1 MPTILLDRK
10 RINKALNKEL
20 SLEELEKLL
29 EYIKCEIKEQNEDE
43 LLCEITTDRADCF
56 STEGIIRALKGVLGI
71 EKGLVNLNFFEDDIE
86 LHVDESVKNIRP
98 YVAMATVRGLK
109 LDPRALESIIR
120 FQEVLHETL
129 GRNRRKAS
137 IGLYDLSKLDKKI
150 FFKNMDL
157 EKIKFIPLE
166 KNEILDGYRILS
178 ETEKGKQYRHLVGQ
192 SSAPVLVDNNGTFL
206 SMAPI
211 INSQDAKVTTKTTD
225 ILIDSTGFDLNF
237 ITSIV
242 GLMAYALSFYGGKV
256 GLVKHFY
263 PNSSFLLRFNNRT
276 FELSK
281 RYAEEILG
289 FELLEDEFQDFL
301 LRARY
306 GFNVY
311 GSKYEI
317 TVPFYRVDVLGP
329 IDIVEDIAIIK
340 GYENIEPR
348 RPPLETK
355 SRLSEKSLLGSIV
368 REVFNGLGFQEIV
381 NYMVTNSILQSE
393 RVGLDPKEIGL
404 IYISNPISKEYDCM
418 RANLFPGILE
428 FLQYNRSNAYPQ
440 KIYELGDVLRFQ
452 GNRIITDFR
461 LASAII
467 YNSASF
473 EDMHS
478 CIYAFFKAIGL
489 DFNLKENELPF
500 LLKGRRADILVKNE
514 KIGWIGE
521 LNPNISE
528 YFSLYQPIVAFEL
541 SLSEIIKFKFPSR

>member
-256 GLVKHFY
+256 GL
-263 PNSSFLLRFNNRT
+263 
-276 FELSK
+276 
-281 RYAEEILG
+281 
-289 FELLEDEFQDFL
+289 
-301 LRARY
+301 
-306 GFNVY
+306 
-311 GSKYEI
+311 
-317 TVPFYRVDVLGP
+317 
-329 IDIVEDIAIIK
+329 
-340 GYENIEPR
+340 
-348 RPPLETK
+348 
-355 SRLSEKSLLGSIV
+355 
-368 REVFNGLGFQEIV
+368 
-381 NYMVTNSILQSE
+381 
-393 RVGLDPKEIGL
+393 
-404 IYISNPISKEYDCM
+404 
-418 RANLFPGILE
+418 
-428 FLQYNRSNAYPQ
+428 
-440 KIYELGDVLRFQ
+440 
-452 GNRIITDFR
+452 
-461 LASAII
+461 
-467 YNSASF
+467 
-473 EDMHS
+473 
-478 CIYAFFKAIGL
+478 
-489 DFNLKENELPF
+489 
-500 LLKGRRADILVKNE
+500 
-514 KIGWIGE
+514 
-521 LNPNISE
+521 
-528 YFSLYQPIVAFEL
+528 
-541 SLSEIIKFKFPSR
+541 